1 MSARLHALI
10 IDGDGEGSTKRTA
23 ELQRAG
29 FEVTLAGSVTD
40 AIRLAEQQEGLD
52 VALLDIGLFTKLS
65 SRLAAAIEELQ
76 RQRTSVLQ
84 LNQLKN
90 DLIAVLAHDI
100 KGPLTSIVGFAELLE
115 EGYLEG
121 DAATDAA
128 RTIRSNAQR
137 LATLA
142 NDVLAL
148 SRVEHGEL
156 DIADER
162 VELVQLIQEAI
173 DLHTKERAIAFRY
186 DVATAFVRGDAERLR
201 QVFDNLLRNAIKYS
215 PNGEG
220 VSVDLRRENEVY
232 VVSVTDQGIGI
243 PLDERERLFDRF
255 SRGSNARRAKIAG
268 TGIGLFIVKMI
279 VERHGGEVGLESTVG
294 EGSRFD
300 VLLPGI
306 DAAQSLRP
314 MRVTLLS
321 PDATLS
327 RFTAY
332 ELRTRGYRVRETSSL
347 AEAANGD
354 LRKGDVLIVDDGVAS
369 IAEVRS
375 SVTDDGTL
383 RIVGLG
389 EPNEDGWDATLP
401 KPFLAV
407 DLLRAID
414 SPANRLV
421 RQ

>member
-1 MSARLHALI
+1 MSRLHALI
-10 IDGDGEGSTKRTA
+10 IDGDGEQRSKRIA
-23 ELQRAG
+23 ALERADID
-29 FEVTLAGSVTD
+29 VTIVGSVGE
-40 AIRLAEQQEGLD
+40 AIRVAEQEQGLD
-52 VALLDIGLFTKLS
+52 IALLDIGLFNELS
-65 SRLAAAIEELQ
+65 ARLAASIEELQ

-115 EGYLEG
+115 EGFLEG

-156 DIADER
+156 EIADER
-162 VELVQLIQEAI
+162 VDLVKLIQEAI
-173 DLHTKERAIAFRY
+173 DLHANVRTIVFDH
-186 DVATAFVRGDAERLR
+186 DVDTACVRGDCERLR

-215 PNGEG
+215 PNGDE
-220 VSVDLRRENEVY
+220 VRIELRRDGAGFVA
-232 VVSVTDQGIGI
+232 SVIDRGIGI
-243 PLDERERLFDRF
+243 PPEETQRLFDRF

-279 VERHGGEVGLESTVG
+279 VDRHGGDVAVESKVG

-300 VLLPGI
+300 VRLPSI
-306 DAAQSLRP
+306 DAAESLRP
-314 MRVTLLS
+314 MRVTLVS
-321 PDATLS
+321 FDATLS
-327 RFTAY
+327 RFAAY
-332 ELRTRGYRVRETSSL
+332 ELRTRGYRVREAPSLEEASSGDLRTGDVLVVDEGVASAREIRSSL
-347 AEAANGD
+347 AG
-354 LRKGDVLIVDDGVAS
+354 GVS
-369 IAEVRS
+369 VR
-375 SVTDDGTL
+375 V
-383 RIVGLG
+383 VALG
-389 EPNEDGWDATLP
+389 EPDGDGWDATLA
-401 KPFLAV
+401 KPFLV
-407 DLLRAID
+407 TDLLRAID
-414 SPANRLV
+414 SPADRLV

>member
-1 MSARLHALI
+1 MSRLHALM
-10 IDGDGEGSTKRTA
+10 IDGDGEEPERIA
-23 ELQRAG
+23 ALERAG
-29 FEVTLAGSVTD
+29 IDVTVACSIRD
-40 AIRLAEQQEGLD
+40 AIRIAEQQQGPDL
-52 VALLDIGLFTKLS
+52 ALLDIGSFNELS
-65 SRLAAAIEELQ
+65 ARLAASIEELQ

-84 LNQLKN
+84 LSQLKN

-115 EGYLEG
+115 EGFLEG

-156 DIADER
+156 EIADER
-162 VELVQLIQEAI
+162 VDLVNLIQEAI
-173 DLHTKERAIAFRY
+173 DLHAKERSIAF
-186 DVATAFVRGDAERLR
+186 AHHEKKAFVRGDSERLR

-215 PNGEG
+215 PNGEE
-220 VSVDLRRENEVY
+220 VRVDLRRDGTSLVA
-232 VVSVTDQGIGI
+232 SVTDRGIGI
-243 PLDERERLFDRF
+243 PHDEKPRLFHRF
-255 SRGSNARRAKIAG
+255 FRGSNARRAKIAG
-268 TGIGLFIVKMI
+268 TGIGLFIVRMI
-279 VERHGGEVGLESTVG
+279 AERHGGEVEVESKVG

-300 VLLPGI
+300 VRLPSI

-321 PDATLS
+321 SDATLS

-332 ELRTRGYRVRETSSL
+332 ELRTRGYRVREASSL
-347 AEAANGD
+347 EEASSGD
-354 LRKGDVLIVDDGVAS
+354 LRNGDVLVVDEGTASIREVRESLANGVA
-369 IAEVRS
+369 VR
-375 SVTDDGTL
+375 V
-383 RIVGLG
+383 VGLG
-389 EPNEDGWDATLP
+389 EPGGDGWDSTLS
-401 KPFLAV
+401 KPFLV
-407 DLLRAID
+407 TDLLRAID
-414 SPANRLV
+414 SPADRLV

>member
-1 MSARLHALI
+1 MTARLHALI
-10 IDGDGEGSTKRTA
+10 IDGDGEMATKRSA
-23 ELQRAG
+23 ELHRAG
-29 FEVTLAGSVTD
+29 VEVTVAGSVTE

-52 VALLDIGLFTKLS
+52 VALLDIGLFSKLS
-65 SRLAAAIEELQ
+65 ARLAASIEELQ

-156 DIADER
+156 EIADER
-162 VELVQLIQEAI
+162 VELVQLLQEASE
-173 DLHTKERAIAFRY
+173 LHSKERAIAFHH

-220 VSVDLRRENEVY
+220 VSIDLRREGDGY
-232 VVSVTDQGIGI
+232 VVSVADRGIGI
-243 PLDERERLFDRF
+243 PQDERERLFDRF

-279 VERHGGEVGLESTVG
+279 VERHGGDVAVESTVG
-294 EGSRFD
+294 EGSRFE
-300 VLLPGI
+300 VRLPGI
-306 DAAQSLRP
+306 DAADSLRP

-321 PDATLS
+321 SDATLS
-327 RFTAY
+327 RFTAF

-347 AEAANGD
+347 EDATTGD
-354 LRKGDVLIVDDGVAS
+354 LRSGDVLIVDDGTAS
-369 IAEVRS
+369 IADVRAS
-375 SVTDDGTL
+375 LSNDVAV

-389 EPNEDGWDATLP
+389 EPKEDGWDATLP
-401 KPFLAV
+401 KPFLSA